1 MNSSAACRTIAASS
15 RPWCV
20 ARWWT
25 VMASPSTASSSCSRP
40 AFTRRPAAKS
50 SARRCASSISPRNW
64 TCCNETR
71 CPFSPGAVAGRCG
84 GTSEPGLFPLRRRQR
99 ARVFSRGKRPPKAFA
114 SCMPSNC
121 PAAARRLR
129 EPFAESLAQLA
140 EAFAEQCRALPN
152 KPLILFGHSL
162 GALLA
167 YETARVLLAK
177 GERPPVQL
185 LVSSR
190 QSPDWLPACAG
201 LPALN
206 DQALRDYLGNL
217 AGTPPEVL
225 QSKAMMDLAV
235 PVLQADLK
243 LILNYQHRHLQ
254 PLSIPVLVFGA
265 ISDQQVRYESLLSW
279 ERISGEGFSL
289 RMIEGGHFAVM
300 QQPQWVL
307 DQVQTEL

>member
-1 MNSSAACRTIAASS
+1 M
-15 RPWCV
+15 
-20 ARWWT
+20 
-25 VMASPSTASSSCSRP
+25 
-40 AFTRRPAAKS
+40 K
-50 SARRCASSISPRNW
+50 
-64 TCCNETR
+64 
-71 CPFSPGAVAGRCG
+71 PGA
-84 GTSEPGLFPLRRRQR
+84 
-99 ARVFSRGKRPPKAFA
+99 
-114 SCMPSNC
+114 PSALVQWLAD
-121 PAAARRLR
+121 AAAPVSLVCFHCAGGSAQSFFPWKKAAQGLCELYAVELPGRSRRLR